1 LQQNDHKAEVRAT
14 MTELDEAWEVALA
27 QATQRAQGEGRGDIA
42 RYLDLRRRNDLLRRA
57 ATDWLL
63 DAVFALAA
71 DANRKGGSIQ
81 IERNEDHRFARGAAT
96 MVGTELRLS
105 RGVRALTVESGWPRA
120 PRDGVVRG
128 NGLACANIKHLG
140 KARYDDE
147 LILIS
152 TDKGSPQWCVV
163 KAGSRSLLT
172 SSALRHHFSLFSQS

>member
-1 LQQNDHKAEVRAT
+1 

-27 QATQRAQGEGRGDIA
+27 QATQRAQGSGRADIA
-42 RYLDLRRRNDLLRRA
+42 RYLDLRQRNDLLRRA

-71 DANRKGGSIQ
+71 EANRKGGTIE
-81 IERNEDHRFARGAAT
+81 IERTEEHRFTRGAAT
-96 MVGTELRLS
+96 MVGSALVLR
-105 RGVRALTVESGWPRA
+105 RGVRSLTIESGWPRA

-140 KARYDDE
+140 QARYDDE
-147 LILIS
+147 LILVTS
-152 TDKGSPQWCVV
+152 EKGSPQWCVV

-172 SSALRHHFSLFSQS
+172 ASALRHHFSMFAQS

>member
-1 LQQNDHKAEVRAT
+1 
-14 MTELDEAWEVALA
+14 MTELDEAWEFALA
-27 QATQRAQGEGRGDIA
+27 QATQRAHGEGRADIA

-63 DAVFALAA
+63 DAVFAMAA
-71 DANRKGGSIQ
+71 DANRKGSAIQ

-96 MVGTELRLS
+96 MVGTELTLR

-120 PRDGVVRG
+120 PKDGVVRG

-152 TDKGSPQWCVV
+152 SDKGSPQWCVV

-172 SSALRHHFSLFSQS
+172 SSVLRYHFNLFSQS